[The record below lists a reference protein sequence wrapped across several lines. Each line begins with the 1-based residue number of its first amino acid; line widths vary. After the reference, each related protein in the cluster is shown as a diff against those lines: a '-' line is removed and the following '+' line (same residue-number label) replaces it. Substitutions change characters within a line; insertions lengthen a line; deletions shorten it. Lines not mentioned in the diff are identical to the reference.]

1 VDPSLLLIANEI
13 ASQQANPTQKVLT
26 AANCAL
32 SYVSSRQNNCI
43 TYYACDMI
51 LFLHVDASYLS
62 RSRARS
68 VVVGYFFLGNKNR
81 PLHLNGATHV
91 FSSIIPC
98 IVSSAGEAE
107 YAALFVGAQH
117 AASLQNILE
126 DLGIPQPPT
135 IIMCDNTC
143 AIGIATD
150 SIKQKRSKAIDK
162 RFNWAHDRVRQ
173 GQFTISYIKSA
184 DNIADYFTKNL
195 DPIKHKF
202 FMQFLAP
209 NDTKLWQRV
218 C

>member
-1 VDPSLLLIANEI
+1 
-13 ASQQANPTQKVLT
+13 
-26 AANCAL
+26 
-32 SYVSSRQNNCI
+32 
-43 TYYACDMI
+43 MI

-62 RSRARS
+62 RSHARS
-68 VVVGYFFLGNKNR
+68 VVGVYFFLGHENK

-91 FSSIIPC
+91 FSSIKPC

-107 YAALFVGAQH
+107 YAALFAGAH
-117 AASLQNILE
+117 HDASLRNILG
-126 DLGIPQPPT
+126 DLGYPQPPT

-150 SIKQKRSKAIDK
+150 SIKQKRSKAIDM
-162 RFNWAHDRVRQ
+162 RFHWLRDRVRQ

-202 FMQFLAP
+202 FMQFLVP
-209 NDTKLWQRV
+209 SNTKL
-218 C
+218 